1 MRELERVGDR
11 PVEERLGLGNTVG
24 EHGVLLPGP
33 AAGEGHRG

>member
-24 EHGVLLPGP
+24 EHGVLLSGP
-33 AAGEGHRG
+33 RAGEGHRG